1 MCWKRTPE
9 VNAFIISKYFCLKS
23 NLPAWSL
30 VCWWSCLA
38 DSGFQEL
45 SCCLRQLLIIVQWH
59 YVQSNMENW
68 AIAYSFKGW
77 LHEHQM
83 SGVMATSRQ
92 VDTETVVKTLILYLI
107 SDPQGWRERERENW
121 EWHGILK
128 SFPNSPF
135 NYGQRIQIYEFIGTI
150 LVQTTTVGVE
160 TSWIIDVVE
169 IIIDHLVL
177 YRVGDL
183 SFFNKSIIQ
192 LS

>member
-92 VDTETVVKTLILYLI
+92 AWHWNSSQDLNLI
-107 SDPQGWRERERENW
+107 SDIWPTRMEREGERER
-121 EWHGILK
+121 
-128 SFPNSPF
+128 
-135 NYGQRIQIYEFIGTI
+135 IGNDM
-150 LVQTTTVGVE
+150 G
-160 TSWIIDVVE
+160 
-169 IIIDHLVL
+169 
-177 YRVGDL
+177 
-183 SFFNKSIIQ
+183 F
-192 LS
+192 